1 MGMSVHDDIATVAA
15 LDTEYQAAV
24 ESDDVET
31 MDRILADDFALVTGS
46 GKVFNKADLLE
57 EARGDRMV
65 YEVQRDSEQTVRVW
79 GDTAVITALLSS
91 KGTNEA
97 SHSSTSSVQRHVPT
111 HSERLEVR
119 VRPGVPPAARV
130 LLSLRPP
137 TGSNSLRPPTRAQ

>member
-31 MDRILADDFALVTGS
+31 MDRILADDFALVTGA

-65 YEVQRDSEQTVRVW
+65 YEVQRDAEQTVRVW

-91 KGTNEA
+91 KGTNDGKPFEYQLWFSDTYLRTPSGWRYVFAQA
-97 SHSSTSSVQRHVPT
+97 SLPLPASS
-111 HSERLEVR
+111 
-119 VRPGVPPAARV
+119 
-130 LLSLRPP
+130 
-137 TGSNSLRPPTRAQ
+137 